1 MASSTKHNIAWNLSS
16 NILPLLVGLALF
28 PKIISAYGLERFGL
42 LSLVWALIGYFSLF
56 DLGLSRALTQQIS
69 EMIGKNKSG
78 PEIAQLIRTAFIVMW
93 VLGALGGMTLWVIST
108 PLIVDFLKISGELQA
123 ESIYAFSLLA
133 LSIPLIVHTAAL
145 RAILE
150 ALHLFKSA
158 SLIRM
163 ILGIGTFL
171 APYLTSFISPT
182 LTSAVVGL
190 IVTRS
195 LVWLLHIYAV
205 HRSQILAFTSRR
217 FDIIW
222 LKPLLQF
229 GGWMTVSNIIGPMMV
244 YMDRFVLASIL
255 GAAATSFYVAP
266 YEVVTKLLLVPAA
279 IAGVLFPLFAKQWE
293 QDPICSAAKLNQ
305 GICYT
310 LILVFPAG
318 VLISF
323 FSTEWLQIWLGQAFA
338 EQGGAIV
345 TWLTIGILIN
355 SVAQILFAKVQG
367 AKRSDWTAKLHLFEL
382 IPYLALLWACL
393 NLWGIVGAAFAWCM
407 RAAID
412 LMGLIY
418 FSKKLNP
425 LNWVSIKTPLCLLTV
440 GSIVLL
446 PSLSEISMSG
456 RIFFVIILLGIYCIP
471 TFTQLRKDKILGMFK

>member
-1 MASSTKHNIAWNLSS
+1 MNSTKHNIAWNLSS
-16 NILPLLVGLALF
+16 NILPLVFGLALF

-78 PEIAQLIRTAFIVMW
+78 PEIAQLIRTAFVVMW
-93 VLGALGGMTLWVIST
+93 VLGVLGGLMLWVIST

-150 ALHLFKSA
+150 ALYLFKSA

-163 ILGIGTFL
+163 VLGAGTFL

-182 LTSAVVGL
+182 LTSAVTGL
-190 IVTRS
+190 IATRA

-205 HRSQILAFTSRR
+205 HRSKILAFTNRH
-217 FDIIW
+217 FDIGW

-244 YMDRFVLASIL
+244 YMDRFVIASIL

-279 IAGVLFPLFAKQWE
+279 ISGVLFPLFAKQWE
-293 QDPICSAAKLNQ
+293 QDPIFSAAKLNQ
-305 GICYT
+305 GVCYT

-323 FSTEWLQIWLGQAFA
+323 FSAEWLELWLGKTFA
-338 EQGGAIV
+338 EKSSPIV
-345 TWLTIGILIN
+345 TWVTVGILIN
-355 SVAQILFAKVQG
+355 SVAQILFSKVQG

-382 IPYLALLWACL
+382 VPYLALLSACL
-393 NLWGIVGAAFAWCM
+393 SLWGIVGAAFAWCI
-407 RAAID
+407 RSAID
-412 LMGLIY
+412 LLGLIY
-418 FSKKLNP
+418 FTKKLNS
-425 LNWVSIKTPLCLLTV
+425 LNWAAIKTPLLLLAA
-440 GSIVLL
+440 GSIAIL
-446 PSLSEISMSG
+446 PSLSQLSLSG
-456 RIFFVIILLGIYCIP
+456 RILSVLTLLGLYSIP
-471 TFTQLRKDKILGMFK
+471 TFKQLRKDKILGMFK

>member
-1 MASSTKHNIAWNLSS
+1 MSSTKHNIAWNLSS
-16 NILPLLVGLALF
+16 NILPLFVGLAVF

-42 LSLVWALIGYFSLF
+42 LSLIWALIGYFSLF

-69 EMIGKNKSG
+69 ELIGKRKSG
-78 PEIAQLIRTAFIVMW
+78 TEIAQVIRTAFIVMW
-93 VLGALGGMTLWVIST
+93 LLGSLGGLILWLISA
-108 PLIVDFLKISGELQA
+108 PLIRDYLKISEELQT
-123 ESIYAFSLLA
+123 ESIQACSLLA

-150 ALHLFKSA
+150 ALHLFRSA

-171 APYLTSFISPT
+171 APYLTSFVATT
-182 LTSAVVGL
+182 LISAVLGL
-190 IVTRS
+190 IAMRA

-205 HRSQILAFTSRR
+205 NRSKILTFTSHH
-217 FDIIW
+217 FDVVW
-222 LKPLLQF
+222 LKQLLEF

-244 YMDRFVLASIL
+244 YMDRFILASIL
-255 GAAATSFYVAP
+255 GATVTSFYVAP

-279 IAGVLFPLFAKQWE
+279 IAGVLFPLFAKQWG
-293 QDPICSAAKLNQ
+293 QDPIFSATKLNQ

-310 LILVFPAG
+310 LIVVFPAG
-318 VLISF
+318 VLLSF
-323 FSTEWLQIWLGQAFA
+323 FSAEWLQIWLGENFA
-338 EQGGAIV
+338 EKGGSIV

-393 NLWGIVGAAFAWCM
+393 NWWGIAGAAFAWCM

-412 LMGLIY
+412 LAGLIY
-418 FSKKLNP
+418 FCKKLNT
-425 LNWVSIKTPLCLLTV
+425 LNWLAIKIPLVLLVT
-440 GSIVLL
+440 GSIAMLASL
-446 PSLSEISMSG
+446 GQLSLSE
-456 RIFFVIILLGIYCIP
+456 RIFFVMALVGIYCIP
-471 TFTQLRKDKILGMFK
+471 TFKQLRKDKILGMLK

>member
-1 MASSTKHNIAWNLSS
+1 VSSTKYNIAWNLAS
-16 NILPLLVGLALF
+16 NILPLIFGLALF
-28 PKIISAYGLERFGL
+28 PKIISAYGLELFGL
-42 LSLVWALIGYFSLF
+42 LSIVWALIGYFSLF
-56 DLGLSRALTQQIS
+56 DLGLSRALTQKIS
-69 EMIGKNKSG
+69 ELIGQNKSG
-78 PEIAQLIRTAFIVMW
+78 PEIAQLIRTAFLVMW
-93 VLGALGGMTLWVIST
+93 ALGVLGGLILWGIS
-108 PLIVDFLKISGELQA
+108 PILITDFLKITGELHA
-123 ESIYAFSLLA
+123 DSIYAFSLLA

-163 ILGIGTFL
+163 VLGIGTFL
-171 APYLTSFISPT
+171 APYLTSFVAPT

-190 IVTRS
+190 IATRV

-205 HRSQILAFTSRR
+205 HQSQILASTSRH
-217 FDIIW
+217 FDIGW

-229 GGWMTVSNIIGPMMV
+229 GGWMTISNFIGPMMV
-244 YMDRFVLASIL
+244 YMDRFFLASIL

-266 YEVVTKLLLVPAA
+266 YEAVTKLLIVPAA
-279 IAGVLFPLFAKQWE
+279 IAGVLFPLFAKQLE
-293 QDPICSAAKLNQ
+293 QDPFFSAAKLNQ

-323 FSTEWLQIWLGQAFA
+323 FSTEWLQLWLGQAFA
-338 EQGGAIV
+338 EKGGSIV

-382 IPYLALLWACL
+382 IPYLALLWTCL
-393 NLWGIVGAAFAWCM
+393 NLWGITGAAFAWCI

-412 LMGLIY
+412 LVGLIY
-418 FSKKLNP
+418 FSNKLNP
-425 LNWVSIKTPLCLLTV
+425 LNYIAIKKPLLLLTA
-440 GSIVLL
+440 GSIALL
-446 PSLSEISMSG
+446 PSLVDLSLSVRIS
-456 RIFFVIILLGIYCIP
+456 FVIILLGIYCIP
-471 TFTQLRKDKILGMFK
+471 TFKQLRKDKILGMLK